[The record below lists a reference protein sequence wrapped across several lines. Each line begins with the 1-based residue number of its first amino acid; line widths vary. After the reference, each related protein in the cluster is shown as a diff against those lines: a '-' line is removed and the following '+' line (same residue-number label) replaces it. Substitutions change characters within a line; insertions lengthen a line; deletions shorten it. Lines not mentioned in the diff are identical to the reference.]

1 MALPFVLE
9 GSAMLFYS
17 AENLMKKFFKTESA
31 QFQGGCHLKEKNT
44 PVCIFGKS
52 HFSTELIETGRKT
65 QYNITI
71 DMKKAEQMFP
81 FCGDALCSRGK
92 GGAMATVLED
102 GVSAIPREVL
112 GDDLVDVR
120 PLGQQGGFSNLFRA
134 HKVGL
139 DVDVVIKRVQGRF
152 QGRLDQRGEA
162 RIMTALRHQYLP
174 RIYDLKLASDGFCYT
189 IMEFV
194 EGCTLREYVRREG
207 ALDQKLTLKW
217 VRQLCEVTEYMHT
230 RRPPIIHSDLK
241 PENVM
246 ITPQGDICVIDF
258 NASLE
263 AREEGQEAIGA
274 SSGFAAPEQY
284 NLPPQRFPAGSPLL
298 PVVRAAQGYGKV
310 TPRTDLYAIGALGY
324 YMLTGYD
331 PAVWCAGVTPLTD
344 YDIQLGDAFRQVLER
359 AMAPKQSERFSS
371 AGEMLRALNNLSRLD
386 ARYRRWV
393 RQTRIAGLCVGL
405 CLSLG
410 VLGILLGLR
419 TLEEENRG
427 NYLALVEQGS
437 ILRQQQQYAQS
448 QQVLLEAVALDQSRI
463 EAYSQLAALLY
474 QQGEYQQAIDLLEG
488 VEFHKADAMTQEEF
502 EAAQGQI
509 RYLEGNCFY
518 RLEQYQQ
525 ALESYQLAVWLTPD
539 QPEYQRE
546 LAICYAR
553 TGNQKLAEETVAVME
568 SIGAKQEDLAL
579 TRGEIAYAYGEYDQ
593 ALPQLMAAAQ
603 GAGDPAVMGRAYI
616 QAANCCMELGRTDE
630 EIAVLEE
637 ARDRLGAASNSVQT
651 QMLSEALLRKAN
663 EDPQQ
668 RQELYQQALS
678 LLEELLAKG
687 YVTFTVEQNTAVVL
701 QVLDRYEEAEAL
713 LMEMEQRYPGDY
725 RVPMRLALLYGDLE
739 GSRETDQ
746 RDYSRM
752 AECWS
757 EARRL
762 YQAAGVQDSE
772 MIRLEEMVAQ
782 LEQLGWDLEEGGGA

>member
-263 AREEGQEAIGA
+263 AREEGQE
-274 SSGFAAPEQY
+274 
-284 NLPPQRFPAGSPLL
+284 
-298 PVVRAAQGYGKV
+298 
-310 TPRTDLYAIGALGY
+310 
-324 YMLTGYD
+324 
-331 PAVWCAGVTPLTD
+331 
-344 YDIQLGDAFRQVLER
+344 
-359 AMAPKQSERFSS
+359 
-371 AGEMLRALNNLSRLD
+371 
-386 ARYRRWV
+386 
-393 RQTRIAGLCVGL
+393 
-405 CLSLG
+405 
-410 VLGILLGLR
+410 
-419 TLEEENRG
+419 
-427 NYLALVEQGS
+427 
-437 ILRQQQQYAQS
+437 
-448 QQVLLEAVALDQSRI
+448 
-463 EAYSQLAALLY
+463 
-474 QQGEYQQAIDLLEG
+474 
-488 VEFHKADAMTQEEF
+488 
-502 EAAQGQI
+502 
-509 RYLEGNCFY
+509 
-518 RLEQYQQ
+518 
-525 ALESYQLAVWLTPD
+525 
-539 QPEYQRE
+539 
-546 LAICYAR
+546 
-553 TGNQKLAEETVAVME
+553 
-568 SIGAKQEDLAL
+568 
-579 TRGEIAYAYGEYDQ
+579 
-593 ALPQLMAAAQ
+593 
-603 GAGDPAVMGRAYI
+603 
-616 QAANCCMELGRTDE
+616 
-630 EIAVLEE
+630 
-637 ARDRLGAASNSVQT
+637 
-651 QMLSEALLRKAN
+651 
-663 EDPQQ
+663 
-668 RQELYQQALS
+668 
-678 LLEELLAKG
+678 
-687 YVTFTVEQNTAVVL
+687 
-701 QVLDRYEEAEAL
+701 
-713 LMEMEQRYPGDY
+713 
-725 RVPMRLALLYGDLE
+725 
-739 GSRETDQ
+739 
-746 RDYSRM
+746 
-752 AECWS
+752 
-757 EARRL
+757 
-762 YQAAGVQDSE
+762 
-772 MIRLEEMVAQ
+772 
-782 LEQLGWDLEEGGGA
+782 